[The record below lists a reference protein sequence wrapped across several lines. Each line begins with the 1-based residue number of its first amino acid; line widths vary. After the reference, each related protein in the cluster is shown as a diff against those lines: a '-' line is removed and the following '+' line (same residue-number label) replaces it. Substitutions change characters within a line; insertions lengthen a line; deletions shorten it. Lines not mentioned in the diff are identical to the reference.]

1 MLTGPHRLSAYS
13 PVESG
18 LADWLVLRAGLLAV
32 GVLVAVAISL
42 FQSRNLG
49 VYFPNVVI
57 DVEALLLDLI
67 LTALL
72 LYPLCDYLNYGWV
85 RRKEEIDA
93 SMTTAAKRIY
103 FEVWLENNIKQADPD
118 AEFERYYVD
127 RYGRWRFV
135 GPILFV
141 FLIAI
146 VENYVL
152 GQAAI
157 EVTRKSTA
165 AVPANEFHLPAAA
178 AAIAGAYTFVT
189 WDFFARVQR
198 RALSTMDVLRG
209 ALRLGMAIPLGFAF
223 TTLAPSGSGI
233 APFLA
238 YGVGVFPLDAVKTL
252 LWRLVSKY
260 LKIDEISGSTPDP
273 VTKLSGI
280 DADIADRIAD
290 ADVTTIPQ
298 LAWCDPIQLIMRS
311 NLSFDYVVDIV
322 CQALAWV
329 YIGDDLK
336 KLRPY
341 GLRGA
346 YEIRVLKERLDSKD
360 PKIREAAEA
369 LIPMAAKAL
378 GDIPVAGL
386 LNAIAQIADDRATTF
401 LYEASLSDSGTR
413 DQDPDT

>member
-1 MLTGPHRLSAYS
+1 MLTERPHRALSVFS
-13 PVESG
+13 PVDND
-18 LADWLVLRAGLLAV
+18 LAGWLILRAGLLAL
-32 GVLVAVAISL
+32 GVLLAVAIYLLRSQDL
-42 FQSRNLG
+42 SEYSHIAG
-49 VYFPNVVI
+49 AHVG
-57 DVEALLLDLI
+57 ALLINLI

-85 RRKEEIDA
+85 RRKEEIDS
-93 SMTTAAKRIY
+93 SMTTEAKRIY
-103 FEVWLENNIKQADPD
+103 FSVWLENSIKYADAD
-118 AEFERYYVD
+118 VEFENYYVD
-127 RYGRWRFV
+127 RYGRWRFIV
-135 GPILFV
+135 PILFV

-157 EVTRKSTA
+157 EVTQKSTTTT
-165 AVPANEFHLPAAA
+165 PANEFHLPAAA

-223 TTLAPSGSGI
+223 TTLDQSI

-238 YGVGVFPLDAVKTL
+238 YGVGVFPLDALRTL

-260 LKIDEISGSTPDP
+260 LKVDEISGASPDSI
-273 VTKLSGI
+273 TKLSGI

-290 ADVTTIPQ
+290 ADITTIPQ

-346 YEIRVLKERLDSKD
+346 YEIRVLKEQLDSDD
-360 PKIREAAEA
+360 PKIKSAADA
-369 LIPMAAKAL
+369 LVSVAAAAL
-378 GDIPVAGL
+378 GIAADGL
-386 LNAIAQIADDRATTF
+386 RNAIAQIADDRATTF
-401 LYEASLSDSGTR
+401 LYEASLSDPSAR
-413 DQDPDT
+413 DQGPAS